1 MASRRT
7 FIKQSSIGALA
18 LTLPLLTDLKAAA
31 PALTT
36 ANTRLKISLAQW
48 SLHRALERG
57 DLKAVNFPMVAKKEF
72 GISAVEYVNEFY
84 ADELHNAS
92 FWDNL
97 KRDTDAEGIQNVLIM
112 VDKEGELGAAK
123 TLERTRAVDRHR
135 SWIEAARRL
144 GCAAIRVNAFGK
156 GDPNTLREALI
167 DGLGM
172 LAEAGS
178 EADISILVENHGL
191 HTSDAGFITGI
202 LSAVNNPYLGTLPDF
217 GNWCLNKEWGSTKDG
232 SCTNSYD
239 PVKGLQEMLPFAKG
253 VSAKSYDF
261 GPDGAETRLPY
272 KALLQEVKDSGFN
285 GYIGIEYEGDRL
297 SEAQGIRATKALIEK
312 TWATLD

>member
-1 MASRRT
+1 M
-7 FIKQSSIGALA
+7 ALA
-18 LTLPLLTDLKAAA
+18 LPLLTDIKAAT
-31 PALTT
+31 PALTG
-36 ANTRLKISLAQW
+36 ANVGPRISLAQW

-84 ADELHNAS
+84 TAELRNAS

-97 KRDTDAEGIQNVLIM
+97 RRDTNAEGIQNLLIM
-112 VDKEGELGAAK
+112 VDGEGELGAAK
-123 TLERTRAVDRHR
+123 KLERTRAVDRHR

-144 GCAAIRVNAFGK
+144 GCGAIRVNAFGK
-156 GDPNTLREALI
+156 GDRMALQEALI
-167 DGLGM
+167 DGLGT

-178 EADISILVENHGL
+178 EADIHILVENHGL
-191 HTSDAGFITGI
+191 HTSDAGFMTRII
-202 LSAVNNPYLGTLPDF
+202 EAVNNPYLGTLPDF
-217 GNWCLNKEWGSTKDG
+217 GNWCLNKEWGGTKDG
-232 SCTNSYD
+232 SCTDSYD
-239 PVKGLQEMLPFAKG
+239 PVKGLQQMLPYAKG

-261 GPDGAETRLPY
+261 DANGAETRLPY
-272 KALLQEVKDSGFN
+272 KALLQSVKDSGFT

-297 SEAQGIRATKALIEK
+297 SEAEGIRATKALIEK

>member
-7 FIKQSSIGALA
+7 FIKQSTLGGLALA
-18 LTLPLLTDLKAAA
+18 FPLLTDIKAAV
-31 PALTT
+31 PTLMS
-36 ANTRLKISLAQW
+36 ANLGPKISLAQW

-57 DLKAVNFPMVAKKEF
+57 NLKAVNFPMVAKNEF
-72 GISAVEYVNEFY
+72 GISAVEYVNDFY
-84 ADELHNAS
+84 TAELRNTL

-112 VDKEGELGAAK
+112 VDNEGDLGAVK
-123 TLERTRAVDRHR
+123 TLERTRTVDQHR
-135 SWIEAARRL
+135 RWIQAARRL

-156 GDPNTLREALI
+156 GDRETLKGALI
-167 DGLGM
+167 DGLGT

-178 EADISILVENHGL
+178 EADIQILIENHGL

-202 LSAVNNPYLGTLPDF
+202 IEAVNNPYLGTLPDF
-217 GNWCLNKEWGSTKDG
+217 GNWCLNKEWGSTAGG
-232 SCTNSYD
+232 SCTDSYD
-239 PVKGLQEMLPFAKG
+239 PVKGLKQMLPYAKG

-261 GPDGAETRLPY
+261 NASGEESRLPY
-272 KALLQEVKDSGFN
+272 KTLLQEVKDSGFT
-285 GYIGIEYEGDRL
+285 GYIGIEYEGNRL
-297 SEAQGIRATKALIEK
+297 SEAEGIRAAKALIEK